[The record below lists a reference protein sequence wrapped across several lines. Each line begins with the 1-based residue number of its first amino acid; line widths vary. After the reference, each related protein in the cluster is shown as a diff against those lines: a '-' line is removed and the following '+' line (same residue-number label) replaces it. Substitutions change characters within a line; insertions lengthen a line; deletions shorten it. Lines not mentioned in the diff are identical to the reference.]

1 MREKAYLFVG
11 PTNKKIVEMFDMD
24 TVTLLCFEDLSLECK
39 NDRSAEALAKRI
51 DEVDAETQNLVLWSK
66 ALVGDLPE
74 NVKRRIKGRF

>member
-39 NDRSAEALAKRI
+39 KDCKAEEVAKRI
-51 DEVDAETQNLVLWSK
+51 DEVDTETQNLVLWSK
-66 ALVGDLPE
+66 TLACVLPE
-74 NVKRRIKGRF
+74 SIKRRIKGRF

>member
-1 MREKAYLFVG
+1 MKEKAYLFVG
-11 PTNKKIVEMFDMD
+11 ETNKKMVEMFEMD